1 MATLTELLT
10 EHAADLPGAVALVA
24 HGDQVEAAAV
34 GSADAPGTVP
44 MARDS
49 LFRIASLTKPITA
62 AAVLLLVDD
71 GELALDDPVARW
83 LPELA
88 SPVVVRTPAG
98 PVDDVVPAI
107 RPITV
112 ADLLT
117 FRCGYGLAADMTL
130 PAVDLLLQV
139 LGHPAASPRALAPD
153 AWLAA
158 LAQVP
163 LLHQPGAAWLY
174 DTASDI
180 QGVLIARVSGRPLP
194 EFLAERLFEPLGMAD
209 TGFTVPTAALGRFTS
224 AYRRGEEGL
233 RLIDSPEGRW
243 SAPPPFPSG
252 AGGLVST
259 ADDLLAFARFLR
271 DEGTAGGH
279 RLLRPESVHRMTT
292 DHLTPAQR
300 QAARLFL
307 HGQGWGFGGSVDVDP
322 AEPWEVPGRYGW
334 VGGAG
339 TALHLVPSTGTIT
352 VLLTQ
357 VELTSPAPT
366 PLMTD
371 FWTYAAP
378 TPS

>member
-1 MATLTELLT
+1 MLTELLKQYAT
-10 EHAADLPGAVALVA
+10 DLPGAVALVA
-24 HGDQVEAAAV
+24 QGDLVEVAAV
-34 GSADAPGTVP
+34 GSADAEGTVP

-49 LFRIASLTKPITA
+49 LFRIASLTKPIVA

-71 GELALDDPVARW
+71 GELALDDPIARW

-98 PVDDVVPAI
+98 PIDDVVPAV

-139 LGHPAASPRALAPD
+139 LGYPAAAPRALAPD
-153 AWLAA
+153 EWTAA

-163 LLHQPGAAWLY
+163 LLHQPGEAWLY
-174 DTASDI
+174 DTGSDL

-209 TGFTVPTAALGRFTS
+209 TGFAVPTAALGRFTS
-224 AYRRGEEGL
+224 AYRPSGAGL

-243 SAPPPFPSG
+243 SAAPPFPSG

-259 ADDLLAFARFLR
+259 ADDLLAFARFLL
-271 DEGTAGGH
+271 DGGTAGDH
-279 RLLRPESVHRMTT
+279 RLLTAESVHRMTA

-300 QAARLFL
+300 EAGRVFL
-307 HGQGWGFGGSVDVDP
+307 HGQGWGYGGSVDVE
-322 AEPWEVPGRYGW
+322 ATQPWEVPGRYGW

-339 TALHLVPSTGTIT
+339 TAWHLLPATGTVTI
-352 VLLTQ
+352 LLTQ
-357 VELTSPAPT
+357 VEMTSPEPT
-366 PLMTD
+366 RLMRE
-371 FWTYAAP
+371 FWTYAA
-378 TPS
+378 SS

>member
-1 MATLTELLT
+1 MAAASLTELLT
-10 EHAADLPGAVALVA
+10 RHTGDLPGAVALVA
-24 HGDQVEAAAV
+24 HGDQVDAAAV
-34 GSADAPGTVP
+34 GSADAGGTVP

-62 AAVLLLVDD
+62 AALLLLADD
-71 GELALDDPVARW
+71 GALALDDPVARW

-88 SPVVVRTPAG
+88 SPVVVRTPSG
-98 PVDDVVPAI
+98 PVDDVVPVV

-130 PAVDLLLQV
+130 PAADLLLQV
-139 LGHPAASPRALAPD
+139 LGHPATSPRALSPD
-153 AWLAA
+153 EWLAA

-163 LLHQPGAAWLY
+163 LLHQPGEAWLY
-174 DTASDI
+174 DTGSDI

-194 EFLAERLFEPLGMAD
+194 QFLAERLFEPLGMAD

-224 AYRRGEEGL
+224 AYRRGEDGL

-252 AGGLVST
+252 AAGLVST

-279 RLLRPESVHRMTT
+279 RLLTRDSVHRMTAN
-292 DHLTPAQR
+292 HLTPAQR
-300 QAARLFL
+300 EAARPFL
-307 HGQGWGFGGSVDVDP
+307 HGQGWGFGGSVDVD
-322 AEPWEVPGRYGW
+322 ATEPGEVPGRYGW
-334 VGGAG
+334 IGGAG
-339 TALHLVPSTGTIT
+339 TALHLVPATGTIS

-357 VELTSPAPT
+357 VELTSPEPT
-366 PLMTD
+366 PLMRA
-371 FWTYAAP
+371 FRTYAA
-378 TPS
+378 S

>member
-1 MATLTELLT
+1 MAALTELLSR
-10 EHAADLPGAVALVA
+10 HLGDQPGAVALVA
-24 HGDQVEAAAV
+24 RGEQVEAAAV
-34 GSADAPGTVP
+34 GSADVEGTVP

-71 GELALDDPVARW
+71 GELALDDPIARW

-88 SPVVVRTPAG
+88 APVVVRTPDG
-98 PVDDVVPAI
+98 PVDDVVPAV
-107 RPITV
+107 RPVTV
-112 ADLLT
+112 ADLLA

-139 LGHPAASPRALAPD
+139 LGHPAASPRALSPD

-163 LLHQPGAAWLY
+163 MLHQPGEAWLFE
-174 DTASDI
+174 TGSDL
-180 QGVLIARVSGRPLP
+180 QGVLIARASGRPLP
-194 EFLAERLFEPLGMAD
+194 DFLAERLFEPLGMAD

-224 AYRRGEEGL
+224 AYRRGEDGL

-271 DEGTAGGH
+271 DGGTAAGH
-279 RLLRPESVHRMTT
+279 RLLTPESVHRMTT

-300 QAARLFL
+300 AAARPFL
-307 HGQGWGFGGSVDVDP
+307 RGQGWGYGGSVDVDP
-322 AEPWEVPGRYGW
+322 QEPWEVPGRYGW

-339 TALHLVPSTGTIT
+339 TALHLVPSTGTVS

-357 VELTSPAPT
+357 VELTSPEPT
-366 PLMTD
+366 PLMKQV
-371 FWTYAAP
+371 WTYAA
-378 TPS
+378 S

>member
-1 MATLTELLT
+1 MSALTELLSRHT
-10 EHAADLPGAVALVA
+10 GDLPGAVALVA
-24 HGDQVEAAAV
+24 RGDHVEAAAA
-34 GSADAPGTVP
+34 GSADAGGTVP

-49 LFRIASLTKPITA
+49 LFRIASLTKPIVA

-71 GELALDDPVARW
+71 GELALDAPVARW

-98 PVDDVVPAI
+98 PVDDVVPAV

-117 FRCGYGLAADMTL
+117 FRCGYGFAADMTL

-139 LGHPAASPRALAPD
+139 LGHPAASPRALPPD

-174 DTASDI
+174 NTGSDI
-180 QGVLIARVSGRPLP
+180 QGVLIARAAGRPLP

-209 TGFTVPTAALGRFTS
+209 TGFAVPTAALGRFTS

-279 RLLRPESVHRMTT
+279 RLLTRESVHRMTT

-300 QAARLFL
+300 QAARPFL

-322 AEPWEVPGRYGW
+322 AESWEIPGRYGW

-339 TALHLVPSTGTIT
+339 TALHLVPSTGTVS

-357 VELTSPAPT
+357 VELTTPAPT
-366 PLMTD
+366 PLMQE
-371 FWTYAAP
+371 FWTYAA
-378 TPS
+378 S

>member
-1 MATLTELLT
+1 MATLTEVLAKHG
-10 EHAADLPGAVALVA
+10 EDVPGVVALVA
-24 HGDQVEAAAV
+24 HGERLEAAAV
-34 GSADAPGTVP
+34 GSADAEGTVP

-49 LFRIASLTKPITA
+49 LFRIASLTKPIVA

-71 GELALDDPVARW
+71 GALALDDPIARW

-98 PVDDVVPAI
+98 PVDDVVPAV

-139 LGHPAASPRALAPD
+139 LGHPAAAPRALTPD
-153 AWLAA
+153 EWLAA

-163 LLHQPGAAWLY
+163 LLHQPGEAWLY
-174 DTASDI
+174 DTGSDI
-180 QGVLIARVSGRPLP
+180 QGALIARVSGRSLP

-209 TGFTVPTAALGRFTS
+209 TGFAVPTAALGRFTS
-224 AYRRGEEGL
+224 AYRPAESGL

-243 SAPPPFPSG
+243 SSAPAFPSG
-252 AGGLVST
+252 AAGLVST
-259 ADDLLAFARFLR
+259 ADDLLKFARFLL
-271 DEGTAGGH
+271 DEGTVDGH
-279 RLLRPESVHRMTT
+279 RLLTAQSVHGMTT

-300 QAARLFL
+300 EAGRPFL
-307 HGQGWGFGGSVDVDP
+307 HGQGWGYGGSVDVR
-322 AEPWEVPGRYGW
+322 ATRPWEVPGRYGW

-339 TALHLVPSTGTIT
+339 TAWHLHPATGAVT

-357 VELTSPAPT
+357 VEMTSPEPT
-366 PLMTD
+366 PLMRE
-371 FWTYAAP
+371 FWQYAAER
-378 TPS
+378 

>member
-10 EHAADLPGAVALVA
+10 RHAADLPGAVALVA
-24 HGDQVEAAAV
+24 HGEQVEAAAV
-34 GSADAPGTVP
+34 GSADVEGTVP

-49 LFRIASLTKPITA
+49 LFRVASLTKPITA

-71 GELALDDPVARW
+71 GELALDDPIARW

-98 PVDDVVPAI
+98 PVDDVVPAV

-117 FRCGYGLAADMTL
+117 FRCGYGLTEDMTL

-139 LGHPAASPRALAPD
+139 LGHPAASPRALSPD
-153 AWLAA
+153 AWLTA

-163 LLHQPGAAWLY
+163 LLHQPGEAWLY
-174 DTASDI
+174 DTGSDL
-180 QGVLIARVSGRPLP
+180 QGVLIARVAGRPLP

-224 AYRRGEEGL
+224 AYRRGEDGL

-243 SAPPPFPSG
+243 STPPPFPSG

-259 ADDLLAFARFLR
+259 ADDLLVFAKFLR
-271 DEGTAGGH
+271 DGGTAGGH
-279 RLLRPESVHRMTT
+279 RLLTPESIHRMTT

-300 QAARLFL
+300 AAARPFL
-307 HGQGWGFGGSVDVDP
+307 HGQGWGYGGSVDVD
-322 AEPWEVPGRYGW
+322 ADEPWTVPGRYGW

-339 TALHLVPSTGTIT
+339 TALYLTPATGTIS

-357 VELTSPAPT
+357 VELTSPDPT
-366 PLMTD
+366 PLMKE
-371 FWTYAAP
+371 FWTHAA
-378 TPS
+378 S

>member
-1 MATLTELLT
+1 MASLTELLAR
-10 EHAADLPGAVALVA
+10 HLGDLPGAVALVA
-24 HGDQVEAAAV
+24 RGEQVEAAAA
-34 GSADAPGTVP
+34 GSADAEGTVP

-49 LFRIASLTKPITA
+49 LFRVASLTKPITA

-71 GELALDDPVARW
+71 GELTLDDPIARW

-88 SPVVVRTPAG
+88 TPTVVRTPDG
-98 PVDDVVPAI
+98 PVDDVVPAA

-117 FRCGYGLAADMTL
+117 FRCGYGLAEDMSL

-139 LGHPAASPRALAPD
+139 LGHPAASPRALSPD
-153 AWLAA
+153 EWLAA

-163 LLHQPGAAWLY
+163 LLHQPGEAWLY
-174 DTASDI
+174 DTGSDL
-180 QGVLIARVSGRPLP
+180 QGVLIARVAGRPLP

-209 TGFTVPTAALGRFTS
+209 TAFTVPTAALGRFTS

-279 RLLRPESVHRMTT
+279 RLLTPESVHRMTT
-292 DHLTPAQR
+292 DHLTPAQCE
-300 QAARLFL
+300 AARPFL
-307 HGQGWGFGGSVDVDP
+307 HGQGWGYGGSVDVE
-322 AEPWEVPGRYGW
+322 AKEPWEVPGRYGW
-334 VGGAG
+334 IGGAG
-339 TALHLVPSTGTIT
+339 TALHLTPATGTIS

-357 VELTSPAPT
+357 VELTSPEPT
-366 PLMTD
+366 PLMTE
-371 FWTYAAP
+371 FWTHAA
-378 TPS
+378 S

>member
-1 MATLTELLT
+1 MLTELLKR
-10 EHAADLPGAVALVA
+10 HASDLPGAVALVA

-34 GSADAPGTVP
+34 GSADAEGTVP

-49 LFRIASLTKPITA
+49 LFRVASLTKPITA

-71 GELALDDPVARW
+71 GELALDDPIARW

-98 PVDDVVPAI
+98 PVDDVVPAV

-139 LGHPAASPRALAPD
+139 LGHPAAAPRALAPD
-153 AWLAA
+153 EWMAA

-163 LLHQPGAAWLY
+163 LLHQPGEAWLY

-180 QGVLIARVSGRPLP
+180 QGVLIARVAGRPLP

-209 TGFTVPTAALGRFTS
+209 TGFFVPTVALGRFTS
-224 AYRRGEEGL
+224 AYRPGEAGL

-252 AGGLVST
+252 AAGLVST
-259 ADDLLAFARFLR
+259 AGDLLAFGRFLLA
-271 DEGTAGGH
+271 EGRVGDH
-279 RLLRPESVHRMTT
+279 RLLTPESVHRMTT

-300 QAARLFL
+300 AAGRMFL
-307 HGQGWGFGGSVDVDP
+307 QGQGWGYGGSVDVE
-322 AEPWEVPGRYGW
+322 AEQPWQVPGRYGW

-339 TALHLVPSTGTIT
+339 TAWHVLPATGTVTI
-352 VLLTQ
+352 LLTQ
-357 VELTSPAPT
+357 VEMTSPEPT
-366 PLMTD
+366 RLMRE
-371 FWTYAAP
+371 FWTYAAQ
-378 TPS
+378 

>member
-1 MATLTELLT
+1 MLTELLT
-10 EHAADLPGAVALVA
+10 RHAADLPGAVALVA
-24 HGDQVEAAAV
+24 RGDQVEVAAV
-34 GSADAPGTVP
+34 GSADAEGTVP

-49 LFRIASLTKPITA
+49 LFRVASLTKPIVA
-62 AAVLLLVDD
+62 AAVMLLVDE
-71 GELALDDPVARW
+71 GELALDDPIARW

-88 SPVVVRTPAG
+88 APVVVRTPAG
-98 PVDDVVPAI
+98 PVDDVVPAV

-139 LGHPAASPRALAPD
+139 LGHPAAAPRALAPD
-153 AWLAA
+153 EWTAA

-163 LLHQPGAAWLY
+163 LLHQPGEAWLY
-174 DTASDI
+174 DTGSDI

-209 TGFTVPTAALGRFTS
+209 TGFAVPTAALGRFTS
-224 AYRRGEEGL
+224 AYRPSGAGL

-243 SAPPPFPSG
+243 STAPPFPSG
-252 AGGLVST
+252 AAGLVST
-259 ADDLLAFARFLR
+259 ADDLLAFGRFLLA
-271 DEGTAGGH
+271 EGTVGDH
-279 RLLRPESVHRMTT
+279 RLLTPGSVHRMTA

-300 QAARLFL
+300 EAGRVFL
-307 HGQGWGFGGSVDVDP
+307 HGQGWGYGGSVDVE
-322 AEPWEVPGRYGW
+322 AKQPWEVPGRYGW

-339 TALHLVPSTGTIT
+339 TSWHLFPATGTVS

-357 VELTSPAPT
+357 VEMTSPEPT
-366 PLMTD
+366 ELMRE
-371 FWTYAAP
+371 FWTYAAKP
-378 TPS
+378 

>member
-1 MATLTELLT
+1 MASLTELLT
-10 EHAADLPGAVALVA
+10 RHTGDLPGAVALVA
-24 HGDQVEAAAV
+24 HGDQVEAAAA
-34 GSADAPGTVP
+34 GSADAAGTVP

-49 LFRIASLTKPITA
+49 LFRIASLTKPIVA

-98 PVDDVVPAI
+98 PVDDVVPAV

-130 PAVDLLLQV
+130 PAVELLLQV
-139 LGHPAASPRALAPD
+139 VGHPAASPRGLPPD

-163 LLHQPGAAWLY
+163 LLHQPGEAWLY
-174 DTASDI
+174 NTGSDL

-194 EFLAERLFEPLGMAD
+194 EFLAERLLEPLGMAD
-209 TGFTVPTAALGRFTS
+209 TGFAVPTAALGRFTC
-224 AYRRGEEGL
+224 AYRRAEEGL
-233 RLIDSPEGRW
+233 WLIDSPEGRW
-243 SAPPPFPSG
+243 SASPPFPSG
-252 AGGLVST
+252 AAGLVST

-279 RLLRPESVHRMTT
+279 RLLTPESVHRMTT

-300 QAARLFL
+300 ESARLFL
-307 HGQGWGFGGSVDVDP
+307 QGQGWGFGGSVDVD
-322 AEPWEVPGRYGW
+322 AKEPWEVPGRYGW

-339 TALHLVPSTGTIT
+339 TALHLVPATGTISI
-352 VLLTQ
+352 LLTQ
-357 VELTSPAPT
+357 VEMTSPGPT
-366 PLMTD
+366 PLMRE
-371 FWTYAAP
+371 FWTYAAKP
-378 TPS
+378 

>member
-1 MATLTELLT
+1 MAPLTELLT
-10 EHAADLPGAVALVA
+10 PHVGDLPGAVALVA
-24 HGDQVEAAAV
+24 RGEQVEAAAV
-34 GSADAPGTVP
+34 GSADAEGTVP

-49 LFRIASLTKPITA
+49 LFRIASLTKPIVA
-62 AAVLLLVDD
+62 AATLLLVDD
-71 GELALDDPVARW
+71 GDLSLDDPISRW

-98 PVDDVVPAI
+98 PIDDVVPAA

-117 FRCGYGLAADMTL
+117 FRCGYGLTEDMTL

-139 LGHPAASPRALAPD
+139 LGHPAASPRALSPD
-153 AWLAA
+153 EWPAA

-163 LLHQPGAAWLY
+163 LLHQPGEAWLY
-174 DTASDI
+174 DTGSDV
-180 QGVLIARVSGRPLP
+180 QGVLIARVAGRPLP

-224 AYRRGEEGL
+224 AYRRGEDGL

-243 SAPPPFPSG
+243 STPPPFPSG
-252 AGGLVST
+252 AAGLVST

-279 RLLRPESVHRMTT
+279 RLLTPESVHRMTT

-300 QAARLFL
+300 AAARPFL
-307 HGQGWGFGGSVDVDP
+307 HGQGWGYGGSVDVD
-322 AEPWEVPGRYGW
+322 AKEPWEIPGRYGW

-339 TALHLVPSTGTIT
+339 TSLHLIPATGTVS

-357 VELTSPAPT
+357 VELTSPEPT
-366 PLMTD
+366 PLMRE
-371 FWTYAAP
+371 FWTYAAG
-378 TPS
+378 

>member
-1 MATLTELLT
+1 MLTELLKQ
-10 EHAADLPGAVALVA
+10 HAADVPGAVALVA

-34 GSADAPGTVP
+34 GSADAGGIVP

-49 LFRIASLTKPITA
+49 LFRVASLTKPITA
-62 AAVLLLVDD
+62 AAVMLLVDD
-71 GELALDDPVARW
+71 GELALDDPIARW

-98 PVDDVVPAI
+98 PVDDVVPAV

-117 FRCGYGLAADMTL
+117 FRCGYGFAADMTL

-139 LGHPAASPRALAPD
+139 LGHPAAAPRDLSPD
-153 AWLAA
+153 EWTAA

-163 LLHQPGAAWLY
+163 LLHQPGEGWLY
-174 DTASDI
+174 GTGSSI
-180 QGVLIARVSGRPLP
+180 QGVLISRVSGRPLP

-209 TGFTVPTAALGRFTS
+209 TGFFVPTAALGRFTS
-224 AYRRGEEGL
+224 AYRPGEAGL

-243 SAPPPFPSG
+243 SSAPALPS
-252 AGGLVST
+252 AAAGLVST
-259 ADDLLAFARFLR
+259 ADDLLAFGRFLLA
-271 DEGTAGGH
+271 EGRAGDR
-279 RLLRPESVHRMTT
+279 RLLTPESVRRMTT

-300 QAARLFL
+300 EAGRVFL
-307 HGQGWGFGGSVDVDP
+307 HGQGWGFGGAVDVE
-322 AEPWEVPGRYGW
+322 AKLPWQVPGRYGW

-339 TALHLVPSTGTIT
+339 TAWHLLPATGTVT

-357 VELTSPAPT
+357 VELTSPEPT
-366 PLMTD
+366 RLMRE
-371 FWTYAAP
+371 FWTYAA
-378 TPS
+378 SS

>member
-1 MATLTELLT
+1 MSELSELLT
-10 EHAADLPGAVALVA
+10 RHTGDLPGAVALVA
-24 HGDQVEAAAV
+24 RGGHVEAAAA
-34 GSADAPGTVP
+34 GSAGAGGTVP

-71 GELALDDPVARW
+71 GELTLDAPVARW

-98 PVDDVVPAI
+98 PIDDVVPAV

-139 LGHPAASPRALAPD
+139 LGHPAASPRALSPD

-174 DTASDI
+174 DTGSDI
-180 QGVLIARVSGRPLP
+180 QGVLVARVSGRPLP

-252 AGGLVST
+252 SAGLVST
-259 ADDLLAFARFLR
+259 ADDLLAFATFLR

-279 RLLRPESVHRMTT
+279 RLLSRESVHRMTT

-322 AEPWEVPGRYGW
+322 TEPWEVPGRYGW

-339 TALHLVPSTGTIT
+339 TALHLVPSTGTIS

-366 PLMTD
+366 PLMTE
-371 FWTYAAP
+371 FWTYAA
-378 TPS
+378 S

>member
-1 MATLTELLT
+1 MASLTELLT
-10 EHAADLPGAVALVA
+10 RHLGDVPGAVALVA
-24 HGDQVEAAAV
+24 RGEQVEAAAA
-34 GSADAPGTVP
+34 GSADVEGTVP

-49 LFRIASLTKPITA
+49 LFRVASLTKPIVA
-62 AAVLLLVDD
+62 AATLLLVDD

-88 SPVVVRTPAG
+88 APVVVRTPTG
-98 PVDDVVPAI
+98 PVDDVVPAD

-117 FRCGYGLAADMTL
+117 FRCGYGLPTDMAL

-139 LGHPAASPRALAPD
+139 LGHPAASPRAPAPD
-153 AWLAA
+153 EWLAA

-163 LLHQPGAAWLY
+163 LLYQPGQEWLG
-174 DTASDI
+174 DTSADL
-180 QGVLIARVSGRPLP
+180 QGVLIARVSGRRLP

-209 TGFTVPTAALGRFTS
+209 TGFSVPTAALGRFTS
-224 AYRRGEEGL
+224 AYRRGDDGL

-252 AGGLVST
+252 SGGLVST
-259 ADDLLAFARFLR
+259 ADDLLAFAKFVR
-271 DEGTAGGH
+271 DAGTAGGH
-279 RLLRPESVHRMTT
+279 RLLTPESVRRMTT

-300 QAARLFL
+300 AAARPFL
-307 HGQGWGFGGSVDVDP
+307 HGQGWGYGGSVDVD
-322 AEPWEVPGRYGW
+322 AKEPWEVPGRYGW

-339 TALHLVPSTGTIT
+339 TALYLVPATGTIS

-357 VELTSPAPT
+357 VEQTGPGPT
-366 PLMTD
+366 PLMRE
-371 FWTYAAP
+371 FWTYAA
-378 TPS
+378 TP

>member
-1 MATLTELLT
+1 MAALTELLT
-10 EHAADLPGAVALVA
+10 AHLGDLPGAVALVA
-24 HGDQVEAAAV
+24 RGEQVEAAAV
-34 GSADAPGTVP
+34 GSADAEGTVP

-49 LFRIASLTKPITA
+49 LFRIASLTKPIVA
-62 AAVLLLVDD
+62 AATLLLVDD
-71 GELALDDPVARW
+71 GELSLDDPISRW

-98 PVDDVVPAI
+98 PVDDVVPAA

-117 FRCGYGLAADMTL
+117 FRCGYGLPADMTL

-139 LGHPAASPRALAPD
+139 LGHPAASPRAFSPD
-153 AWLAA
+153 EWLAA

-163 LLHQPGAAWLY
+163 LLHQPGEAWLY
-174 DTASDI
+174 DTGSDI
-180 QGVLIARVSGRPLP
+180 QGVLIARVAGRPLP

-209 TGFTVPTAALGRFTS
+209 TGFTVPIAALGRFTS

-252 AGGLVST
+252 AAGLVST

-300 QAARLFL
+300 AAGRPFL
-307 HGQGWGFGGSVDVDP
+307 HGQGWGFGGSVDVD
-322 AEPWEVPGRYGW
+322 AKQPWEVPGRYGW

-339 TALHLVPSTGTIT
+339 TALHLVPATGTVS

-357 VELTSPAPT
+357 VELTSPEPT
-366 PLMTD
+366 PLMKE
-371 FWTYAAP
+371 FWTYAA
-378 TPS
+378 S

>member
-1 MATLTELLT
+1 VLTELLKR
-10 EHAADLPGAVALVA
+10 HAADLPGAVALVA

-34 GSADAPGTVP
+34 GSADAGGTVP

-49 LFRIASLTKPITA
+49 LFRVASLTKPITA

-71 GELALDDPVARW
+71 GELALDDPIARW

-98 PVDDVVPAI
+98 PVDDVVPAV

-130 PAVDLLLQV
+130 PAADLLLQV
-139 LGHPAASPRALAPD
+139 LGHPAAAPRAPAPD
-153 AWLAA
+153 EWVAA

-163 LLHQPGAAWLY
+163 LLHQPGEAWLY
-174 DTASDI
+174 NTASDI

-209 TGFTVPTAALGRFTS
+209 TGFFVPTAALGRFTS
-224 AYRRGEEGL
+224 AYRLGEAGP

-252 AGGLVST
+252 AAGLVST
-259 ADDLLAFARFLR
+259 AGDLLAFGRFLLA
-271 DEGTAGGH
+271 EGRVGDH
-279 RLLRPESVHRMTT
+279 RLLTPQSVHRMTT

-300 QAARLFL
+300 AAGRMFL
-307 HGQGWGFGGSVDVDP
+307 QGQGWGYGGSVDVE
-322 AEPWEVPGRYGW
+322 AEQPWQVPGRYGW

-339 TALHLVPSTGTIT
+339 TAWHVLPATGTVTI
-352 VLLTQ
+352 LLTQ
-357 VELTSPAPT
+357 VEMTSPEPT
-366 PLMTD
+366 ELMRE
-371 FWTYAAP
+371 FWTYAAQ
-378 TPS
+378 

>member
-1 MATLTELLT
+1 MAALTELLT
-10 EHAADLPGAVALVA
+10 RHTGDLPGAVALVA
-24 HGDQVEAAAV
+24 RGDQVEAAAI
-34 GSADAPGTVP
+34 GSADAEGTVP

-49 LFRIASLTKPITA
+49 LFRIASLTKPIVA

-98 PVDDVVPAI
+98 PVDDVVPAV

-117 FRCGYGLAADMTL
+117 FRCGYGLPADPTP
-130 PAVDLLLQV
+130 PAVELLLQV
-139 LGHPAASPRALAPD
+139 LGAPAGSPRAVAPD
-153 AWLAA
+153 EWPAA

-163 LLHQPGAAWLY
+163 LLHQPGEAWLY
-174 DTASDI
+174 DTGSDL

-209 TGFTVPTAALGRFTS
+209 TGFTVPTAALGRFTC

-259 ADDLLAFARFLR
+259 AGDLLAFARFLR

-279 RLLRPESVHRMTT
+279 RLLTPESVHRMTT

-300 QAARLFL
+300 ESARLFL
-307 HGQGWGFGGSVDVDP
+307 HGQGWGFGGSVDVD
-322 AEPWEVPGRYGW
+322 AKEPWEVPGRYGW

-339 TALHLVPSTGTIT
+339 TALHLVPATGTVSI
-352 VLLTQ
+352 LLTQ
-357 VELTSPAPT
+357 VEMTSPEPT
-366 PLMTD
+366 PLMRE
-371 FWTYAAP
+371 FWTYAA
-378 TPS
+378 SS

>member
-1 MATLTELLT
+1 MASLTDLLT
-10 EHAADLPGAVALVA
+10 RHLGDLPGAVALVA
-24 HGDQVEAAAV
+24 RGDQVEAAAA
-34 GSADAPGTVP
+34 GSADAEGTVP

-49 LFRIASLTKPITA
+49 LFRVASLTKPITA
-62 AAVLLLVDD
+62 AATLLLVDD
-71 GELALDDPVARW
+71 GELALDDPIARW

-88 SPVVVRTPAG
+88 SPMVVRTPAG
-98 PVDDVVPAI
+98 PVDDVVPAV

-117 FRCGYGLAADMTL
+117 FRCGYGITEDLTL

-139 LGHPAASPRALAPD
+139 LGHPAASPRALSPD

-163 LLHQPGAAWLY
+163 LLRQPGEAWLY
-174 DTASDI
+174 DTGSDL
-180 QGVLIARVSGRPLP
+180 QGVLIARVAGRPLP

-224 AYRRGEEGL
+224 AYRRGEDGL

-259 ADDLLAFARFLR
+259 ADDLLVFAKFLR
-271 DEGTAGGH
+271 DRGTAGGH
-279 RLLRPESVHRMTT
+279 RLLRPEPVHRMTT

-300 QAARLFL
+300 AAARPFL
-307 HGQGWGFGGSVDVDP
+307 HGQGWGHGGSVDVD
-322 AEPWEVPGRYGW
+322 AKEPWEVPGRYGW

-339 TALHLVPSTGTIT
+339 TALHLTPATGTIS

-357 VELTSPAPT
+357 VELTSPEPT
-366 PLMTD
+366 PLMKE
-371 FWTYAAP
+371 FWTYAA
-378 TPS
+378 S

>member
-1 MATLTELLT
+1 MAPLTELVLR
-10 EHAADLPGAVALVA
+10 HAADVPGAVALVA
-24 HGDQVEAAAV
+24 RGEQVEVAAV
-34 GSADAPGTVP
+34 GSADVEGTVP

-49 LFRIASLTKPITA
+49 LFRIASLTKPIVA
-62 AAVLLLVDD
+62 AAVLLLVDE

-98 PVDDVVPAI
+98 PVDDVVHAV

-139 LGHPAASPRALAPD
+139 VGHPAAAPRAMPPD
-153 AWLAA
+153 EWLAA

-163 LLHQPGAAWLY
+163 LLHQPGEAWLY
-174 DTASDI
+174 DTGSDL
-180 QGVLIARVSGRPLP
+180 QGVLIARVSGRSLP

-209 TGFTVPTAALGRFTS
+209 TGFAVPTAALGRFTG

-243 SAPPPFPSG
+243 SRPPPFPSG

-259 ADDLLAFARFLR
+259 ADDLLAFARFLLA
-271 DEGTAGGH
+271 EGATDGR
-279 RLLRPESVHRMTT
+279 RLLTRESVHRMTT

-300 QAARLFL
+300 TAARVFL
-307 HGQGWGFGGSVDVDP
+307 HGQGWGYGGSVDVE
-322 AEPWEVPGRYGW
+322 AKEPWQVPGRYGW

-339 TALHLVPSTGTIT
+339 TAAHLVPATGTVT

-357 VELTSPAPT
+357 VELTSPEPT
-366 PLMTD
+366 PLMRE
-371 FWTYAAP
+371 FWRYAA
-378 TPS
+378 TER

>member
-1 MATLTELLT
+1 MASLTGLLT
-10 EHAADLPGAVALVA
+10 RHTGGLPGAVALVA
-24 HGDQVEAAAV
+24 RGDQVEAAAA
-34 GSADAPGTVP
+34 GSADVEGTLP

-49 LFRIASLTKPITA
+49 LFRIASLTKPIVA
-62 AAVLLLVDD
+62 AAVLLLADD

-98 PVDDVVPAI
+98 PVDDVVPAV

-117 FRCGYGLAADMTL
+117 FRCGYGFAADMTL
-130 PAVDLLLQV
+130 PAVELLFQV
-139 LGHPAASPRALAPD
+139 LGSPAGSARALSPD
-153 AWLAA
+153 EWLAG

-163 LLHQPGAAWLY
+163 LLHQPGEAWLY
-174 DTASDI
+174 DTGSDL
-180 QGVLIARVSGRPLP
+180 QGVLIARVAGRPLP

-224 AYRRGEEGL
+224 AYRPGEDGL
-233 RLIDSPEGRW
+233 VLVDAPEGRW

-252 AGGLVST
+252 SGGLVST

-279 RLLRPESVHRMTT
+279 RLLTPESVHRMTT

-300 QAARLFL
+300 AAARPFL
-307 HGQGWGFGGSVDVDP
+307 QGQGWGFGGSVDVD
-322 AEPWEVPGRYGW
+322 AKEPWEVPGRYGW

-339 TALHLVPSTGTIT
+339 TALHLTPARGTVS

-357 VELTSPAPT
+357 VEMTSPEPT
-366 PLMTD
+366 PLMRE
-371 FWTYAAP
+371 FWTYAVTDPA
-378 TPS
+378 